1 MANKLYVGNLPFS
14 ATKEEVTSA
23 FSQHGTVDDVILI
36 TDRETGRSK
45 GFAFV
50 TMGSDEE
57 ANTAKSALNGVDLG
71 GRNIVVNEARER
83 QPRSGGSGGNRGG
96 GNRNDRY

>member
-1 MANKLYVGNLPFS
+1 VAKKLYVGNLPFS
-14 ATKEEVTSA
+14 ATKEDVTNA

-36 TDRETGRSK
+36 TDRETQRSK

-50 TMGSDEE
+50 TMGSDDE
-57 ANTAKSALNGVDLG
+57 ANTAKSALNGTDLG

-83 QPRSGGSGGNRGG
+83 QPRSDSRGG
-96 GNRNDRY
+96 GSNYNRRY